1 MMSHWGK
8 NDLMDADYS
17 GLGDGLRARQE
28 GFHRTEREQS
38 EPAVAMAAGLTGADT
53 NTNGA
58 ITTNGSLPT
67 RTTAQ
72 PSAFDWSPAQL
83 PPMPEPRRSAPA
95 PEPEPAQGIGL
106 TGVDNAA
113 SAQAAPAP
121 SASPA
126 PPEPETPS
134 PAPAPAPRPAIPS
147 RRAARAAAE
156 AEAAAETPTEPALPL
171 PNADGGVDLHR
182 IMRLLLASDELN
194 ALATKAEAGTLS
206 PDEVVRTARRT
217 RAAAVEVVSA
227 WYGGSTQMV
236 KFAQALLQAAGES
249 D

>member
-1 MMSHWGK
+1 
-8 NDLMDADYS
+8 MDADYN

-58 ITTNGSLPT
+58 TTNGSLPT

-72 PSAFDWSPAQL
+72 TSAFDWSPAQL

-106 TGVDNAA
+106 TGVDNTAPQT
-113 SAQAAPAP
+113 AQATPAPAATETSAPAP
-121 SASPA
+121 T
-126 PPEPETPS
+126 PEPEK
-134 PAPAPAPRPAIPS
+134 PAPAQRQAIPS

-156 AEAAAETPTEPALPL
+156 AEAEAQAPAEPPLPL

>member
-1 MMSHWGK
+1 
-8 NDLMDADYS
+8 MDADYN

-58 ITTNGSLPT
+58 ITNGSLPT
-67 RTTAQ
+67 RTAAQ

-83 PPMPEPRRSAPA
+83 PPMPEPRRSAP
-95 PEPEPAQGIGL
+95 EPEPAHGIGL
-106 TGVDNAA
+106 TGVDNTAN
-113 SAQAAPAP
+113 AQAAPAP
-121 SASPA
+121 TPTERPA
-126 PPEPETPS
+126 TAEAETPS
-134 PAPAPAPRPAIPS
+134 PAPAPAPSPRPAVPS

-156 AEAAAETPTEPALPL
+156 AEAEAAADAPAEPPLPL

>member
-1 MMSHWGK
+1 
-8 NDLMDADYS
+8 MDADYN

-67 RTTAQ
+67 RTAAQ

-134 PAPAPAPRPAIPS
+134 PAPRPAIPS

-156 AEAAAETPTEPALPL
+156 AEAAAEAPAEPALPL

>member
-1 MMSHWGK
+1 MTSHWGK
-8 NDLMDADYS
+8 NDLMDADYN

-67 RTTAQ
+67 RTAAQ

-106 TGVDNAA
+106 TGVENAA

-134 PAPAPAPRPAIPS
+134 PASAPAARPAIPS

-156 AEAAAETPTEPALPL
+156 AEAAAETPAEPALPL

>member
-1 MMSHWGK
+1 
-8 NDLMDADYS
+8 MDADYN

-28 GFHRTEREQS
+28 GFHRTEREPA

-53 NTNGA
+53 NSNGA
-58 ITTNGSLPT
+58 ITNGSLPT
-67 RTTAQ
+67 RTAAQ
-72 PSAFDWSPAQL
+72 PSAFDWSPAPL

-95 PEPEPAQGIGL
+95 PEPEPTQGIGL
-106 TGVDNAA
+106 TGVDTAA
-113 SAQAAPAP
+113 STPAPAP
-121 SASPA
+121 PAAETPA
-126 PPEPETPS
+126 PATPEPEP
-134 PAPAPAPRPAIPS
+134 PAPAPRQPIPS

-156 AEAAAETPTEPALPL
+156 AEAPAEPELPL
-171 PNADGGVDLHR
+171 PNPDGGVDLHR

-194 ALATKAEAGTLS
+194 ALATKAESGTLS
-206 PDEVVRTARRT
+206 PEEVVRTARRT